1 MRIIISPAKK
11 MNVNTDILPVKNL
24 PDFLDEAKIL
34 SHEIQK
40 LSFEEAKEL
49 WRCNDKL
56 AELNYRRF
64 QDMDL
69 EKSLTPAILAYE
81 GLQY

>member
-34 SHEIQK
+34 SRERIMAVQ
-40 LSFEEAKEL
+40 
-49 WRCNDKL
+49 
-56 AELNYRRF
+56 
-64 QDMDL
+64 
-69 EKSLTPAILAYE
+69 
-81 GLQY
+81 